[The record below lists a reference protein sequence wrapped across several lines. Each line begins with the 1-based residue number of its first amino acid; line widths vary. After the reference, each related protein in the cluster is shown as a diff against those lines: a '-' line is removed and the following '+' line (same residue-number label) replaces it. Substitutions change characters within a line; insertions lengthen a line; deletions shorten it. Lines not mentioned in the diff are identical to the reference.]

1 MFAGRPAA
9 YSRRFDVNPNATRS
23 YARLGLIV
31 LALALVLV
39 SGSAYLLTAT
49 QAQSPAKKVLTVDD
63 YSRWRSISEPGISGD
78 GKWVTYGLSYGNTL
92 PADAKPVLHLLH
104 LETNQEVEVPN
115 ATGGTF
121 SADSRW
127 IAYQVDPS
135 GGRGGRGGGRGRG
148 ATPAAGG
155 GSAKLAHMPP
165 ADGGGE
171 QGGGTGAQGRGA
183 AAAQPTPPQRVE
195 LRNLVT
201 GAVQSWQEIQSFTFS
216 ANSSHLILRRR
227 PATAAGAGAAGR
239 GGAAGDA
246 GGSSGGAAAGAAAG
260 AAPTGPRGVDVTL
273 HNLTTGHDQ
282 LLGSVG
288 DIAFNKAGDLLAYTV
303 DAASKDSNGLFVF
316 DLQNGRVNALDND
329 AKNYNRLAWS
339 EDGTALAVLKG
350 VDVDKMR
357 ERDNVL
363 LAFPNVQAALGDARP
378 APVTL
383 EPSKAAGF
391 PKGWVV
397 SDRATISW
405 SNDKKRVFFG
415 IKEQVAAPATG
426 QRKGTDEVAD
436 VDVWNTL
443 DERIQSLQMM
453 RADTDRN
460 FTYRQAFDVSATA
473 FIKLADATMRDLD
486 FAPEGRWAVGRDTR
500 GYIHDYKR
508 AAADI
513 YRVDTTTGERT
524 LMLKNQMI
532 NTSTGN
538 HTYGISSD
546 GHYFLYWKDNKFQ
559 AYDLDAGTTRTLGGG
574 GPVSF
579 VDMEFDH
586 PGPRPSYGI
595 VSYTSDGKAVVVQQR
610 YDLWLLPLDGS
621 APRNLT
627 NGTGTKNEIRFRYV
641 RTEPP
646 EQPGPGVP
654 GGGGRGG
661 GAAPRW
667 TIDLS
672 KPVTLSAYGEYTKKA
687 GFYELAGGQLKELVY
702 EDAFFGNPTKAA
714 KADRF
719 LYTRETFA
727 EFPDLR
733 VSGPDFKDS
742 RKISDV
748 NPQQAEYLWGRR
760 ILFDF
765 KNKDG
770 VRLQGILALPD
781 DYKPG
786 EKRPMIVTFYEKN
799 SQNLNR
805 YSAPSYLSSMGS
817 SPIQAVSEGY
827 ITMLPDIHFR
837 TGASHS
843 DMLECVEAATR
854 KVMEMG
860 YVDPKRIGIHGHSY
874 GGEGAAFIGTRSRL
888 FAAVGMGAGVTDL
901 YFDFNQN
908 WGWSYQVMAGSGSN
922 QPDYYLYNQGR
933 EGVSPWDNSQMYL
946 FESALTH
953 VPEVTAPFLIM
964 HGTADP
970 TVAFNNGM
978 AFYNALRY
986 NNKKAI
992 LLAYPGEGHSLRGL
1006 ANRRDLTTRYF
1017 EFFNHYLKGAPAP
1030 KWMTEG
1036 VTFLEKEAIRDSKVS
1051 K

>member
-1 MFAGRPAA
+1 MNFHAMR
-9 YSRRFDVNPNATRS
+9 SHRRF
-23 YARLGLIV
+23 GLP
-31 LALALVLV
+31 ALALVLFV
-39 SGSAYLLTAT
+39 MSSAAFMFTAT

-63 YSRWRSISEPGISGD
+63 YTRWRSISGQEISGD
-78 GKWVTYGLSYGNTL
+78 GKWVAYVLSYANTL
-92 PADAKPVLHLLH
+92 PADQKPVLHLLN
-104 LETNQEVEVPN
+104 LETNQALEVPN
-115 ATGGTF
+115 ATASSF

-135 GGRGGRGGGRGRG
+135 GGRGGRGGRGRG
-148 ATPAAGG
+148 TTPAGG
-155 GSAKLAHMPP
+155 VGSTAPVSSGDA
-165 ADGGGE
+165 
-171 QGGGTGAQGRGA
+171 QGGAPA
-183 AAAQPTPPQRVE
+183 APPTPPQRVE
-195 LRNLVT
+195 LRNLAT
-201 GAVQSWQEIQSFTFS
+201 GAVQSWQDIESFTFS

-227 PATAAGAGAAGR
+227 PATAAAAGAAGR
-239 GGAAGDA
+239 GAAGS
-246 GGSSGGAAAGAAAG
+246 GTGSASTEASST
-260 AAPTGPRGVDVTL
+260 PSGPRGVDVIL
-273 HNLTTGHDQ
+273 HNLTTGRFQ

-288 DIAFNKAGDLLAYTV
+288 DIGFNKAGDLLAYTV
-303 DAASKDSNGLFVF
+303 DSATKDSNGLFVI
-316 DLQNGRVNALDND
+316 DSRNGRVNTLDTD
-329 AKNYNRLAWS
+329 AKNFNRLTWS
-339 EDGTALAVLKG
+339 EDGMALAVLKG
-350 VDVDKMR
+350 LEIEKMR
-357 ERDNVL
+357 EPENML
-363 LAFPNVQAALGDARP
+363 LAFPDVQASLGDAPP

-383 EPSKAAGF
+383 DPAKADGF

-397 SDRATISW
+397 SDRAALSW

-426 QRKGTDEVAD
+426 PRKSTDEVAD
-436 VDVWNTL
+436 VDVWNTA
-443 DERIQSLQMM
+443 DERIQSVQIM

-460 FTYRQAFDVSATA
+460 FTFRQAFDVSAA
-473 FIKLADATMRDLD
+473 RFVKLADATMRDLD
-486 FAPEGRWAVGRDTR
+486 VALDGRWAVGRDTR

-513 YRVDTTTGERT
+513 YRVNTTTGERT
-524 LMLKNQMI
+524 LMLKNQLI

-538 HTYGISSD
+538 HTFGISTD
-546 GHYFLYWKDNKFQ
+546 GHFFLYWKDNKYQ
-559 AYDLDAGTTRTLGGG
+559 AYDLDTATTRTLGGSS
-574 GPVSF
+574 PVNF
-579 VDMEFDH
+579 IDMEFDH

-595 VSYTSDGKAVVVQQR
+595 AGYTNDGKAVVVQQR

-627 NGTGTKNEIRFRYV
+627 NGLGIKNETRFRYV
-641 RTEPP
+641 RAEPP
-646 EQPGPGVP
+646 DQPSPGVP
-654 GGGGRGG
+654 GSPGAGGRGG
-661 GAAPRW
+661 GAAQRW

-672 KPVTLSAYGEYTKKA
+672 KPITLSAYGEYTKKA
-687 GFYELAGGQLKELVY
+687 GFYELAGGQLKQLVY
-702 EDAFFGNPTKAA
+702 EDAFFSSPTKAA
-714 KADRF
+714 KADKF
-719 LYTRETFA
+719 LFTRETFA

-733 VSGPDFKDS
+733 VSGPDFKDAK
-742 RKISDV
+742 KISDA

-760 ILFDF
+760 IQFDY
-765 KNKDG
+765 KNKNG

-827 ITMLPDIHFR
+827 LTMLPDIYFR

-854 KVMEMG
+854 KVIEMG
-860 YVDPKRIGIHGHSY
+860 YVDPKRIGINGHSY

-888 FAAVGMGAGVTDL
+888 FAAVAMGAGVTDL
-901 YFDFNQN
+901 SFDFNQN
-908 WGWSYQVMAGSGSN
+908 WGWSYQVMSGNGAN

-933 EGVSPWDNSQMYL
+933 EGVSPWENPEMYH

-970 TVAFNNGM
+970 TVAFNNGL
-978 AFYNALRY
+978 AFYNAMRF
-986 NNKKAI
+986 NNKNAI

-1006 ANRRDLTTRYF
+1006 ANRKDLTIRYF
-1017 EFFNHYLKGAPAP
+1017 QFFNHYLKGAPAP
-1030 KWMTEG
+1030 KWMKEG
-1036 VTFLEKEAIRDSKVS
+1036 VPFLEKDANRDK
-1051 K
+1051 

>member
-1 MFAGRPAA
+1 MNYHAMR
-9 YSRRFDVNPNATRS
+9 SHRRF
-23 YARLGLIV
+23 GLPA
-31 LALALVLV
+31 LALALLV
-39 SGSAYLLTAT
+39 MSGSVFVFTAT

-63 YSRWRSISEPGISGD
+63 YTRWRSISGQEISGD
-78 GKWVTYGLSYGNTL
+78 GKWVAYALSYTNTL
-92 PADAKPVLHLLH
+92 PADAKPVLHLLN
-104 LETNQEVEVPN
+104 LETNQDVEIPN

-127 IAYQVDPS
+127 ISYQVDPS
-135 GGRGGRGGGRGRG
+135 GGRGGRGGRGRG
-148 ATPAAGG
+148 ASPAVGAGSTTPVGG
-155 GSAKLAHMPP
+155 VDA
-165 ADGGGE
+165 
-171 QGGGTGAQGRGA
+171 QGGAPGAQGRGA
-183 AAAQPTPPQRVE
+183 NAAPPTPPQRVE
-195 LRNLVT
+195 LRNLAT
-201 GAVQSWQEIQSFTFS
+201 GAIQSWQDIESFTFS

-227 PATAAGAGAAGR
+227 PAAAAGAGGAGR
-239 GGAAGDA
+239 GAAGSGA
-246 GGSSGGAAAGAAAG
+246 GSGGAATEAGS
-260 AAPTGPRGVDVTL
+260 APSGPRGVDVIL
-273 HNLTTGHDQ
+273 HNLATGRYQ

-303 DAASKDSNGLFVF
+303 DAATKDGNGLFVV
-316 DLQNGRVNALDND
+316 DSRNGRVNALDTD
-329 AKNYNRLAWS
+329 AKNYNRLTWS
-339 EDGTALAVLKG
+339 EDGTALAALKG
-350 VDVDKMR
+350 LDVEKMR

-363 LAFPNVQAALGDARP
+363 LAFPDVQAALGDAPP

-383 EPSKAAGF
+383 DPSKAAGF

-397 SDRATISW
+397 SDRAALSW

-415 IKEQVAAPATG
+415 IKEQVAATATG
-426 QRKGTDEVAD
+426 PRKGTDEVAD
-436 VDVWNTL
+436 VDVWNTV

-460 FTYRQAFDVSATA
+460 LTYRQSFDVSAA
-473 FIKLADATMRDLD
+473 KFVKLADVTMRDLD
-486 FAPEGRWAVGRDTR
+486 VALDGRWAVGRDTR

-524 LMLKNQMI
+524 LILKNQMI

-538 HTYGISSD
+538 HTFGISTD
-546 GHYFLYWKDNKFQ
+546 GHYFLYWKDNKYQ
-559 AYDLDAGTTRTLGGG
+559 AYDLDAATTRTLGGG
-574 GPVSF
+574 SPVSF

-595 VSYTSDGKAVVVQQR
+595 AGYTNDGKAVIVQQR
-610 YDLWLLPLDGS
+610 YDLWLLPFDGS

-627 NGTGTKNEIRFRYV
+627 SGAGAKNEIRFRYV

-654 GGGGRGG
+654 GGPGGGGRGG

-672 KPVTLSAYGEYTKKA
+672 KPITLSAYGEYNKKA
-687 GFYELAGGQLKELVY
+687 GFYELAGGQLKELEY
-702 EDAFFGNPTKAA
+702 EDAFFSNPTKAA
-714 KADRF
+714 KANKF
-719 LYTRETFA
+719 LFTRETFV

-742 RKISDV
+742 KTISNA
-748 NPQQAEYLWGRR
+748 NPQQAEYLWGHR

-770 VRLQGILALPD
+770 LRLQGILALPD

-786 EKRPMIVTFYEKN
+786 EKRPMIVNFYERN
-799 SQNLNR
+799 SQNLHR
-805 YSAPSYLSSMGS
+805 YPAPSYLSSMGS

-854 KVMEMG
+854 KVIEMG
-860 YVDPKRIGIHGHSY
+860 YVDPKRIGINGHSY

-888 FAAVGMGAGVTDL
+888 FAAIGMGAGVTDL

-908 WGWSYQVMAGSGSN
+908 WGWSYQVMGGSGAN

-933 EGVSPWDNSQMYL
+933 EGVSPWDNPEMYH

-970 TVAFNNGM
+970 TVAFTNGL
-978 AFYNALRY
+978 AFYNAMRY
-986 NNKKAI
+986 NNKNAI
-992 LLAYPGEGHSLRGL
+992 LLAYPGEGHSLRGV
-1006 ANRRDLTTRYF
+1006 ANRKDLTVRYF
-1017 EFFNHYLKGAPAP
+1017 QFFNHYLKGAPAP

-1036 VTFLEKEAIRDSKVS
+1036 VPFIEKDANRDKRPMP
-1051 K
+1051 